1 MEKMKAIVLQKT
13 GDLAHL
19 KIEKMDIPVPKPGE
33 VLIRIKASALNHRD
47 LWIVKGLYAKIKLPV
62 ILGSDGAG
70 VVKKGGLGVDRGWL
84 GKPVLINPTLNW
96 GDNPSAQS
104 PDFGILGMPENG
116 TLADYSMV
124 PFSNITEKPEYLS
137 FEEAAAIPLGGITGY
152 RALFRQGGLIKGEK
166 LLLTGIGGGVAG
178 LMLKMALAAKVQVF
192 VTSGDDEK
200 IERARQNGA
209 TAGVNYRNEN
219 WIKEA
224 VETFGQNSIDLI
236 VDSAGGPGFKDL
248 LELVRPGGR
257 IVVFG
262 ATAGNVPELNLRRV
276 FWKQIRIQGTTMGHP
291 DDFKNMI
298 NFFDDNQIKP
308 IIDNV
313 FLYEEFESAF
323 QKMADVKQFG
333 KIVMR
338 NEG

>member
-1 MEKMKAIVLQKT
+1 MKAIVLQKT

>member
-1 MEKMKAIVLQKT
+1 MEKMKSIVLQKT
-13 GDLAHL
+13 GDLAYL
-19 KIEKMDIPVPKPGE
+19 KINQMDIPIPKSGE
-33 VLIRIKASALNHRD
+33 ALIRIRASALNHRD
-47 LWIVKGLYAKIKLPV
+47 LWIVRGLYAKIKLPI

-70 VVKKGGLGVDRGWL
+70 IVEKVGSEADKSWIGRS
-84 GKPVLINPTLNW
+84 VLINPTLNW

-116 TLADYSMV
+116 TLADYIVV
-124 PFSNITEKPEYLS
+124 PVSNLTEKPEYLS

-152 RALFRQGGLIKGEK
+152 RALFRQGGLKKGEQ
-166 LLLTGIGGGVAG
+166 LLLTGIGGGVAS
-178 LMLKMALAAKVQVF
+178 LMLKMALAAKAKVF

-200 IERARQNGA
+200 IEKAKKHGA
-209 TAGVNYRNEN
+209 IDGINYRKEN

-224 VETFGQNSIDLI
+224 METFGQNSIDLI

-248 LELVRPGGR
+248 IELVRPGGR

-298 NFFDDNQIKP
+298 GSFDSNKIEP
-308 IIDNV
+308 IIDHIYP
-313 FLYEEFESAF
+313 FEEFRTAF
-323 QKMADVKQFG
+323 QKMADGKQFG
-333 KIVMR
+333 KIVLR